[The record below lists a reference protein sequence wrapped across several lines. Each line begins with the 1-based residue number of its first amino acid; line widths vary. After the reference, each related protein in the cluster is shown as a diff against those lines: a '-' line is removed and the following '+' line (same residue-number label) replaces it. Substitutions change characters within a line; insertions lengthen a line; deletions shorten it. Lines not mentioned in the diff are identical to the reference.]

1 MEVAPAV
8 HVRRTNLPW
17 FPIVVLATLLAS
29 AVFAPFLAPHSPTYI
44 DILNARIPPFE
55 TGTHPLGTDSLG
67 RDVASRLIFGA
78 QSSVFIV
85 FVALGSAAAVGTLL
99 GLVAGYYGGRL
110 GAILMRVVDL
120 GLAFPPILAA
130 LVIAAFMG
138 VGIVTVVVAV
148 TATMWAKF
156 ARMIRADVLSVR
168 GRDFVTMAKIA
179 GVSAPMIIIRH
190 IIPNVANRLIVVSS
204 LLVGEVILMEAALS
218 FLGLGL
224 PPGAPAWGIMVSEGR
239 ALLTDAWWLALF
251 PGLAI
256 TLVVVASNLLGDW
269 LRDVLDPRVRQ
280 L

>member
-1 MEVAPAV
+1 MEVAPAL
-8 HVRRTNLPW
+8 HVKRTNLPW
-17 FPIVVLATLLAS
+17 FPIIVLATLLAS

-85 FVALGSAAAVGTLL
+85 FVALGSAAAVGTLI

-110 GAILMRVVDL
+110 DAILMRVVDL

-190 IIPNVANRLIVVSS
+190 IIPNVTNRLIVVSS

-256 TLVVVASNLLGDW
+256 TLVVIASNLLGDW